1 MKYFFAICLFTFAVL
16 GFYFTLQYVWVKEK
30 EYVENRLLALL
41 CFASGLWSF
50 GFGVQIMQTNADA
63 AYMCRVIGMI
73 GTFMYLIIAQVLVC
87 YVSEIPKVWRN
98 IFNGISYAGVIIY
111 FFTIQKDQIVYK
123 LSPTRG
129 MTYSFK
135 PGIGNTI
142 YTVYCVI
149 VALDL
154 LCVMLYMV
162 YADKGER
169 IRVFGKK
176 MLFVELFIFFG
187 MILDTVVPL
196 FGIPAIPGSTLMQF
210 FGMVVVRAAV
220 HESNRSRINIEN
232 LSEFMYYSLS
242 VPVLIFDMNRRIQM
256 VNDAATSFFGIEK
269 REMTNKNIC
278 ISEMFEVEDDEAF
291 EFYGMRKDV
300 DAVCR
305 KNRAHCSL
313 AINKI
318 HDHYG
323 DAIGYIIIVTDLSER
338 VKTMQ
343 RLEEAIKTADAANQA
358 KSTFLANMSH
368 EIRTPMNVILGF
380 SELVLKM
387 DISQQ
392 VREYVQDIKDSSE
405 NLLAII
411 NDLLDISKIE
421 SGKMELVCSEY
432 YTSSLFKDVFLIIN
446 AQAKRK
452 GLMFKMTIAPD
463 MPSRFYG
470 DKIRI
475 RGVLINLLNNAVK
488 YTKEGSVT
496 FEATVL
502 EAEGENVRLQFKVA
516 DTGVG
521 IRKEEQD
528 RLFESFSQVDRKVH
542 YGVEGTG
549 LGLAIV
555 KGYVTLMN
563 GDVTVESEYGVG
575 SVFIATIEQKIID
588 ARPMDAFLTQESE
601 STEDFRLGNIKIF
614 GTRVLVVDDNQINLK
629 VAGSTLGYYGLDVD
643 VAASGREAIDLCKM
657 HEYQMVFMD
666 QMMPQMDGIEAMK
679 EIRKISPYYAVGGAA
694 KIIVLTANAVAGVRQ
709 QLLEEGFDEYL
720 GKPMNF
726 KQLERLFVRFLPE
739 KKIRSCAAEQ
749 QEESE
754 EKKELRELGE
764 MIPQADVSQGIT
776 FCGGRLTDYLA
787 VLRVTYRNGEKTLKE
802 LDELQKK
809 ADYENYTIKI
819 HGLKSTSLSIG
830 AKSVSDMAKEQEL
843 AGKSGDYAFID
854 MHIEDFARE
863 YRRLLSQIQTVLE
876 HYQML
881 DEKQRTRQ
889 EKVVTET
896 DIKHFFENIIRYMD
910 EFDFAGAAKLVRQE
924 KENAVPEAYREDI
937 EKLSR
942 WMDEMDEEKIRGLIA
957 QRMPE

>member
-1 MKYFFAICLFTFAVL
+1 MKYVFFVSLFTFAVL
-16 GFYFTLQYVWVKEK
+16 GFYFALQYVWVKEK
-30 EYVENRLLALL
+30 KYLENQLLTVL
-41 CFASGLWSF
+41 CFASGLWSL
-50 GFGVQIMQTNADA
+50 GFGAQILQTNADS
-63 AYMCRVIGMI
+63 AYICRVVGMI
-73 GTFMYLIIAQVLVC
+73 GTFMYLITAQVLVC
-87 YVSEIPKVWRN
+87 YVSEIPRLWRN
-98 IFNGISYAGVIIY
+98 IFNTISYAGVIIY
-111 FFTIQKDQIVYK
+111 FFTIQKDQIIYR

-129 MTYSFK
+129 MTYAFRA
-135 PGIGNTI
+135 GFGNTI

-162 YADKGER
+162 FGNKGER

-176 MLFVELFIFFG
+176 MLFVESFIMIG

-196 FGIPAIPGSTLMQF
+196 FGIPAIPGSSLMQF
-210 FGMVVVRAAV
+210 FGTVVVRAAV
-220 HESNRSRINIEN
+220 HESNRSRVNIEN
-232 LSEFMYYSLS
+232 LSEFVYYSLAM
-242 VPVLIFDMNRRIQM
+242 PVLIFDMDRKIQM
-256 VNDAATSFFGIEK
+256 LNDAATSFFDIEETRVIQK
-269 REMTNKNIC
+269 TIC
-278 ISEMFEVEDDEAF
+278 INQLFEVSEDDVF
-291 EFYGMRKDV
+291 EFPGMRKDV

-305 KNRAHCSL
+305 TNLAHCSL

-318 HDHYG
+318 QDHYA
-323 DAIGYIIIVTDLSER
+323 DAVGYIIIVTDLSER

-343 RLEEAIKTADAANQA
+343 RLEEAIKTADSANQA

-387 DISQQ
+387 DISSQ

-432 YTSSLFKDVFLIIN
+432 YTSSLFRDVFLIIN
-446 AQAKRK
+446 AQAKSK
-452 GLMFKMTIAPD
+452 GLLFKMTIAPD
-463 MPSRFYG
+463 MPSTLYG

-496 FEATVL
+496 FEASISDV
-502 EAEGENVRLQFKVA
+502 EGENARLRFKVA

-563 GDVTVESEYGVG
+563 GDVSVESEYGVG
-575 SVFIATIEQKIID
+575 SVFTATIEQKIMD
-588 ARPMDAFLTQESE
+588 ATPMDDFMPKEDE
-601 STEDFRLGNIKIF
+601 STEEFKLGNIKIY

-629 VAGSTLGYYGLDVD
+629 VASSTLGYYGLDVD
-643 VAASGREAIDLCKM
+643 VASSGREAIDLCGM
-657 HEYQMVFMD
+657 HEYQMIFMD
-666 QMMPQMDGIEAMK
+666 QMMPQMDGIQAMK
-679 EIRKISPYYAVGGAA
+679 EIRKISPYYALGGTS
-694 KIIVLTANAVAGVRQ
+694 KIIVLTANAIAGVRK
-709 QLLEEGFDEYL
+709 QLIEEGFDEYL

-739 KKIRSCAAEQ
+739 QKIKFDEPK
-749 QEESE
+749 EVIESE
-754 EKKELRELGE
+754 EKRELRELGE
-764 MIPQADVSQGIT
+764 MMPQADVSQGVT

-787 VLRVTYRNGEKTLKE
+787 VLRVTYKNGEKTLKE
-802 LDELQKK
+802 LDGLQQKG
-809 ADYENYTIKI
+809 DYENYTIKI

-843 AGKSGDYAFID
+843 AGKAGDYAFID
-854 MHIEDFARE
+854 THIVDFKKE
-863 YRRLLSQIQTVLE
+863 YRKLLEQIRTVLA

-881 DEKQRTRQ
+881 GDGQQTVQKREM
-889 EKVVTET
+889 TEA
-896 DIKHFFENIIRYMD
+896 DMKRLYEDIIRCMD
-910 EFDFAGAAKLVRQE
+910 SFDFAGAAKLVRQE
-924 KENAVPEAYREDI
+924 KGKKMPESYREDM
-937 EKLSR
+937 EKLSK
-942 WMDEMDEEKIRGLIA
+942 WMDEMEEDKIRALIA
-957 QRMPE
+957 QRMEE

>member
-1 MKYFFAICLFTFAVL
+1 MKYVFAISLYTFAVL
-16 GFYFTLQYVWVKEK
+16 AFYFGIQYIWVKEK
-30 EYVENRLLALL
+30 EYLENRLLALL
-41 CFASGLWSF
+41 CFASWLWSM
-50 GFGVQIMQTNADA
+50 GFGVQILTTDTDA
-63 AYMCRVIGMI
+63 AYLCRVVGMI
-73 GTFMYLIIAQVLVC
+73 GTFMYLIVAQVLLC
-87 YVSEIPKVWRN
+87 HVSEMPRSWCNV
-98 IFNGISYAGVIIY
+98 FNGISYAGVVIY
-111 FFTIQKDQIVYK
+111 FFTIQKDQIIYK
-123 LSPTRG
+123 LSPTMG
-129 MTYSFK
+129 MTYAFK
-135 PGIGNTI
+135 AGFGNTI
-142 YTVYCVI
+142 YTIYCVI
-149 VALDL
+149 VALNL
-154 LCVMLYMV
+154 LCVMLYMI

-169 IRVFGKK
+169 IRVFGKR
-176 MLFVELFIFFG
+176 MLFVELFIMFG

-210 FGMVVVRAAV
+210 FGLVVVRTAV
-220 HESNRSRINIEN
+220 HESNRSRINMEN
-232 LSEFMYYSLS
+232 LSEFIYYSLS
-242 VPVLIFDMNRRIQM
+242 VPVLVYDMDRHLRM
-256 VNDAATSFFGIEK
+256 VNDATSSFLGIEK
-269 REMTNKNIC
+269 RQMLKENIR
-278 ISEMFEVEDDEAF
+278 ISQVFEVADDKAF
-291 EFYGMRKDV
+291 DFCEMRKDV

-305 KNRAHCSL
+305 KNETHCSL

-318 HDHYG
+318 RDHYG
-323 DAIGYIIIVTDLSER
+323 DAIGYIVIVTDLSER

-343 RLEEAIKTADAANQA
+343 RLEEAIKTADAANRA

-387 DISQQ
+387 ETSQQ
-392 VREYVQDIKDSSE
+392 VRECVQDIKDSSE
-405 NLLAII
+405 SLLAII

-432 YTSSLFKDVFLIIN
+432 YTNSLFKDVFLIIN
-446 AQAKRK
+446 SQAKRK
-452 GLMFKMTIAPD
+452 GLMFKMNIAPD

-496 FEATVL
+496 LEASVL
-502 EAEGENVRLQFKVA
+502 EVEGEKARLQFKVA

-521 IRKEEQD
+521 IRKEEQEN
-528 RLFESFSQVDRKVH
+528 LFESFSQVDRKVH
-542 YGVEGTG
+542 YGIEGTG

-575 SVFIATIEQKIID
+575 SVFIATIEQKIVD
-588 ARPMDAFLTQESE
+588 AKPMDAFLMQETE
-601 STEDFRLGNIKIF
+601 STEDFRLGDIKVF

-629 VAGSTLGYYGLDVD
+629 VASSTLGYYGMDVD
-643 VAASGREAIDLCKM
+643 VASSGREAIDLCKM

-666 QMMPQMDGIEAMK
+666 QMMPQMDGIEAMR
-679 EIRKISPYYAVGGAA
+679 EIRKISPYYAVGGTA
-694 KIIVLTANAVAGVRQ
+694 KIIVLTANAISGVRK
-709 QLLEEGFDEYL
+709 QLIEQGFDEYL

-726 KQLERLFVRFLPE
+726 KQLERLFVQFLPE
-739 KKIRSCAAEQ
+739 KKIKTRASLQ
-749 QEESE
+749 QDESD

-764 MIPQADVSQGIT
+764 MMPGVDVTQGIT

-787 VLRVTYRNGEKTLKE
+787 VLRVTYRNGEKTLTE

-830 AKSVSDMAKEQEL
+830 AKPVSDMAKEQEL
-843 AGKSGDYAFID
+843 AGKAGDYSFID
-854 MHIEDFARE
+854 THIEDFTWS
-863 YRRLLSQIQTVLE
+863 YRKLLSQIRVVLE

-881 DEKQRTRQ
+881 DEEPRTVQPKETTEEDMKQL
-889 EKVVTET
+889 
-896 DIKHFFENIIRYMD
+896 FEDIIRHMD

-924 KENAVPEAYREDI
+924 NEKMIPEAYREDMQ
-937 EKLSR
+937 KLR
-942 WMDEMDEEKIRGLIA
+942 QWMDEMEEEKIRELIA
-957 QRMPE
+957 QRMQG

>member
-1 MKYFFAICLFTFAVL
+1 MKYVFTISLFTFAVL
-16 GFYFTLQYVWVKEK
+16 GFYFALQYIWVKEK

-41 CFASGLWSF
+41 CFASGLWSL
-50 GFGVQIMQTNADA
+50 GFGTQIMQTDTDA
-63 AYMCRVIGMI
+63 AYMCRVVGMV
-73 GTFMYLIIAQVLVC
+73 GTFMYLITAQVLVG
-87 YVSEIPKVWRN
+87 YVSEIPKFWRSVFDN
-98 IFNGISYAGVIIY
+98 ISYAGVIIY

-135 PGIGNTI
+135 PGVGNTI

-149 VALDL
+149 VAIDFF
-154 LCVMLYMV
+154 CVILYMI
-162 YADKGER
+162 YATKGGR
-169 IRVFGKK
+169 IHVFGKK
-176 MLFVELFIFFG
+176 MLFVGLFFIIG
-187 MILDTVVPL
+187 MVFDTVLPL
-196 FGIPAIPGSTLMQF
+196 LGIAAIPGSTLMQF
-210 FGMVVVRAAV
+210 FGMVVLRAAV
-220 HESNRSRINIEN
+220 HELNRSRINMEN
-232 LSEFMYYSLS
+232 LSEFVYYSLS
-242 VPVLIFDMNRRIQM
+242 VPVLIFGMDRRTQM
-256 VNDAATSFFGIEK
+256 VNDAAASFLGIEK
-269 REMTNKNIC
+269 AKMLGEGIC
-278 ISEMFEVEDDEAF
+278 ISEMFEVGDAEAF
-291 EFYGMRKDV
+291 DFCEMRKDV
-300 DAVCR
+300 DAVCIQ
-305 KNRAHCSL
+305 NEAHCSL

-318 HDHYG
+318 RDHYG

-343 RLEEAIKTADAANQA
+343 RLEEAIKTADSANQA
-358 KSTFLANMSH
+358 KSTFLANISH
-368 EIRTPMNVILGF
+368 EMRTPMNVILGF

-432 YTSSLFKDVFLIIN
+432 YTNSLFKDVYLIIN

-452 GLMFKMTIAPD
+452 GLAFKMTIAPD

-475 RGVLINLLNNAVK
+475 RSVLINLLNNAVK
-488 YTKEGSVT
+488 YTQEGSVA
-496 FEATVL
+496 FETTILAV
-502 EAEGENVRLQFKVA
+502 EGETLRLQFKVA

-521 IRKEEQD
+521 IREEEQD

-555 KGYVTLMN
+555 KGYVSLMN

-575 SVFIATIEQKIID
+575 SVFIATIEQKVVD
-588 ARPMDAFLTQESE
+588 ARPMDVFLDQETNA
-601 STEDFRLGNIKIF
+601 TEDFQLGNVKIF

-629 VAGSTLGYYGLDVD
+629 VASSTLGYYSLNVD
-643 VAASGREAIDLCKM
+643 VAASGREAIELCKM
-657 HEYQMVFMD
+657 HEYQMIFMD
-666 QMMPQMDGIEAMK
+666 QMMPQMDGIETMK
-679 EIRKISPYYAVGGAA
+679 AIRKISPYYAVGGTA

-709 QLLEEGFDEYL
+709 QLMEEGFDEYL

-726 KQLERLFVRFLPE
+726 RQLERLFVRFLPE
-739 KKIRSCAAEQ
+739 KKIKSCATEQ
-749 QEESE
+749 TDEPG

-764 MIPQADVSQGIT
+764 MIPQADVSRGIT

-809 ADYENYTIKI
+809 GDYENYTIKI
-819 HGLKSTSLSIG
+819 HALKSTSLSIG
-830 AKSVSDMAKEQEL
+830 AKYVSDMAKEQEL
-843 AGKSGDYAFID
+843 AGKDGDYAFID
-854 MHIEDFARE
+854 THIGDFMRE
-863 YRRLLSQIQTVLE
+863 YRKLLSQIRTVLE
-876 HYQML
+876 HYQMFEEESKTAKESGMT
-881 DEKQRTRQ
+881 DA
-889 EKVVTET
+889 
-896 DIKHFFENIIRYMD
+896 DIKRLFGDIIKHMD

-924 KENAVPEAYREDI
+924 KEKVIPEAYREDM
-937 EKLSR
+937 EKLSQ
-942 WMDEMDEEKIRGLIA
+942 WMNEMEEEKIRELITR
-957 QRMPE
+957 RMVE